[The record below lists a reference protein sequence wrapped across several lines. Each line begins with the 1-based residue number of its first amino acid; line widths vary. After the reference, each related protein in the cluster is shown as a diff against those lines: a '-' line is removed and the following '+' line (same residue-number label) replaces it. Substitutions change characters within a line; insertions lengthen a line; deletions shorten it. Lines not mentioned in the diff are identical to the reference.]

1 MTEVSASV
9 SPTIWQLA
17 RRSRIRAFR
26 AGPFI
31 LILAEGKL
39 PNPGYEVDI
48 QRSPLL
54 IFPPQFNLIWRQR
67 PGIWPQV
74 VVPYR
79 HCEVFRYPADQPT
92 VTVNHA
98 DGQDQVEIQPAGTEL
113 AQFAA
118 MVSDRPTDGSA
129 ATGGEEA
136 IGMSASLEFDEAFA
150 DALDNLPP
158 FDPPY
163 PDALARIDVVD
174 TAGLFGGLPGFHHL
188 IVRVRRVVT

>member
-1 MTEVSASV
+1 MTEVSAPA
-9 SPTIWQLA
+9 SPTTWHLA

-31 LILAEGKL
+31 LILAEGQL

-54 IFPPQFNLIWRQR
+54 IFPPQFNLLWRQR
-67 PGIWPQV
+67 PGIWPTV

-79 HCEVFRYPADQPT
+79 HCEVFRYPVDQPT
-92 VTVNHA
+92 VTVHHA
-98 DGQDQVEIQPAGTEL
+98 DGQDQVEIQPIGAEL
-113 AQFAA
+113 AQFGA
-118 MVSDRPTDGSA
+118 MVSDRSTDEGSA
-129 ATGGEEA
+129 PGGEEA
-136 IGMSASLEFDEAFA
+136 IGMSANLKFDEAFA
-150 DALDNLPP
+150 NALDNLPP

-163 PDALARIDVVD
+163 PDALARVDVVD

-188 IVRVRRVVT
+188 VVRVRRVVT